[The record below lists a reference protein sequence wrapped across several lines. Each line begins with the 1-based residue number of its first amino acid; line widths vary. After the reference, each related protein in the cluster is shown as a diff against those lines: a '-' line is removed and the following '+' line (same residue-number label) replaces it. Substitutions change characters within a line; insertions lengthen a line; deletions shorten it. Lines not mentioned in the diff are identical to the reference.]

1 MKHPSDIGILLRMLK
16 ELGALAAVMTLTILC
31 GVGGY
36 LAAAAIPVFIAVAAL
51 GFAGTNVGPSFGA
64 AILIIVLSAAARGL
78 LRYAEQL
85 SGHYIAFKILAKLRD
100 KVFARLRKLAPA
112 KLDDQK
118 KGELVSVITA
128 DIELLETFYAHTIA
142 PVIIAFLT
150 SAIYVA
156 VLTGIH
162 WIFGVIGAAF
172 YALLGVVV
180 PLIVKRMSANA
191 GAEYRKEMGRSS
203 AFVLDALRGLRETI
217 MFGAGKK
224 HAEDIDASSDTLAN
238 AAKKLKRNEGLAYAA
253 SSLAVTA
260 ALLSIFFAGYGLMQ
274 SGNTDTAGLII
285 AAVLLVSSFGPVL
298 ALSALSTTLAG
309 TVASARRVFSLLD
322 EKPAVDDVPGTADIV
337 AADAEYQRVD
347 FSYPQRNE
355 LILRNFSEVIEGN
368 ATTGFMGSSG
378 SGKSTALKLLMR
390 FYDADTGS
398 VLMAGRNV
406 KATPTPALRLSQ
418 TFISQDAVLFNDTLE
433 NNIRMGNE
441 SASMEAV
448 ISAAKKAAIHDFI
461 ATLPDGY
468 QTRAGELGERL
479 SSGEKQRIALARA
492 FLRNSRMLLLDEP
505 TSNLDV
511 LNEAEIL
518 KSLRDHCSGKT
529 VVLVSHRKST
539 MAVCNRIVRFGS

>member
-1 MKHPSDIGILLRMLK
+1 M
-16 ELGALAAVMTLTILC
+16 
-31 GVGGY
+31 
-36 LAAAAIPVFIAVAAL
+36 
-51 GFAGTNVGPSFGA
+51 
-64 AILIIVLSAAARGL
+64 

-128 DIELLETFYAHTIA
+128 DIELLETFYAHTVA
-142 PVIIAFLT
+142 PVIIALLT

-203 AFVLDALRGLRETI
+203 AFVLDSLRGLRETI

-224 HAEDIDASSDTLAN
+224 RAEDIDASSDTLSN

-274 SGNTDTAGLII
+274 SGSTDTAGLII

-347 FSYPQRNE
+347 FSYPQRSE

-368 ATTGFMGSSG
+368 MPQRVLWDRAAPAKARRSS
-378 SGKSTALKLLMR
+378 
-390 FYDADTGS
+390 
-398 VLMAGRNV
+398 
-406 KATPTPALRLSQ
+406 
-418 TFISQDAVLFNDTLE
+418 
-433 NNIRMGNE
+433 
-441 SASMEAV
+441 
-448 ISAAKKAAIHDFI
+448 
-461 ATLPDGY
+461 
-468 QTRAGELGERL
+468 
-479 SSGEKQRIALARA
+479 
-492 FLRNSRMLLLDEP
+492 
-505 TSNLDV
+505 
-511 LNEAEIL
+511 
-518 KSLRDHCSGKT
+518 C
-529 VVLVSHRKST
+529 
-539 MAVCNRIVRFGS
+539 